1 MEIFYTALRI
11 AEPKTETELR
21 SDRLGGR
28 TRSSVPI
35 QEQNLSNRNVPPV
48 LKVRIVYSP
57 RVAVMTHLRFG
68 GWTQMNRKIL
78 IAAGLALT
86 TASCFSADHPK
97 VRWSRLFGQFLL
109 FS

>member
-35 QEQNLSNRNVPPV
+35 QEQNLSNRNVPPQ
-48 LKVRIVYSP
+48 RD
-57 RVAVMTHLRFG
+57 AVPSDSCGMCETRR
-68 GWTQMNRKIL
+68 RK
-78 IAAGLALT
+78 
-86 TASCFSADHPK
+86 
-97 VRWSRLFGQFLL
+97 
-109 FS
+109 